1 MAPQAGATAPAA
13 LAGTLVQVT
22 AESLAALLLVQL
34 VVPGQPMAFGPW
46 PFVSDLRTGAFTGG
60 GGEQAVLAAAAAQ
73 IGLYYGL
80 PTSVGAGM
88 SDAKWPD
95 AQAGFEKGV
104 TVTAAALAGAQVS
117 ETTGMMASLM
127 GCSFEAMVIDNDMLG
142 NVTRVLRG
150 IEVTEETLSFE
161 TIRDVVRDP
170 GHYLGHPQ
178 TLALMESEFL
188 YPSISD
194 RRPQGEWEEAGR
206 PDIVDAARER
216 VREILSTHY
225 SDHIGSAT
233 DHKIRERFNIL
244 LPEDAM
250 RPGNGRW

>member
-1 MAPQAGATAPAA
+1 
-13 LAGTLVQVT
+13 
-22 AESLAALLLVQL
+22 
-34 VVPGQPMAFGPW
+34 MAFSPW
-46 PFVSDLRTGAFTGG
+46 PFVSDLRTGAFSGG
-60 GGEQAVLAAAAAQ
+60 GGEQALLAAAASQ

-104 TVTAAALAGAQVS
+104 TITAAALAGGEVS
-117 ETTGMMASLM
+117 EVAGMMASLM
-127 GCSFEAMVIDNDMLG
+127 GCSFEAMVIDNDMLT
-142 NVTRVLRG
+142 NVARVLRG
-150 IEVTEETLSFE
+150 IDVTEETLSFE

-178 TLALMESEFL
+178 TLSLMESEYA
-188 YPSISD
+188 YPDISD
-194 RRPQGEWEEAGR
+194 RRSQGEWEETGR
-206 PDIVDAARER
+206 PDIVDAARVR

-225 SDHIGSAT
+225 PDHIDPAT
-233 DHKIRERFNIL
+233 DRKIRERFDIL